1 MWSAT
6 WPKEV
11 QQLAESFLKNYIQ
24 INIGSTQL
32 SANHSILQIVDVC
45 FEEEKEAKLVM
56 SNRYIEPLL
65 IIQWNMIKHVFI
77 TLVVSCVSFKS
88 KSNLEIT

>member
-32 SANHSILQIVDVC
+32 VANHSILQIVDVC
-45 FEEEKEAKLVM
+45 FEEEKESKYVTEM
-56 SNRYIEPLL
+56 FYYE
-65 IIQWNMIKHVFI
+65 
-77 TLVVSCVSFKS
+77 SF
-88 KSNLEIT
+88 LWFLR